1 MLNPLK
7 ALANLNPA
15 KMQEQAA
22 KIQAELALLKFT
34 STRGRIQVVITG
46 NQVVESVLIDDQN
59 IPELVDVLNDAI
71 RQSQQAAASKLAT
84 MSQSL
89 GIGQ

>member
-1 MLNPLK
+1 MFNPLK

-22 KIQAELALLKFT
+22 KIQEELGQLKFT
-34 STRGRIQVVITG
+34 STQGRISVVITG
-46 NQVVESVLIDDQN
+46 NQVVESVMIDGQN
-59 IPELVDVLNDAI
+59 IPELVETLNDAI
-71 RQSQQAAASKLAT
+71 RQSQQAAANKLAS